1 MRKLIATILLIAAAV
16 HTGCAASG
24 RGSAAMPRWS
34 FEPEMIFPADRSLKR
49 PEDGVFLADG
59 RIVVADQVDGLRVVS
74 ADGSSRPFG
83 KLAQAGYAHDPP
95 SIVGAPNG
103 VSLNPSGTH
112 ILVADVY
119 RGGIF
124 SVEIATEATERVYQH
139 PFGVNTARRDRAG
152 GLWFTQSTRNGPEHG
167 EAELLRS
174 VDVATPDGALYYLP
188 PPRGGEPRAP
198 VSMLDERLFFA
209 NGFVIDETNRYIYL
223 AETTGGRVTRYR
235 IDPDGGRLSDRIVVL
250 EVDHPDNLELDRH
263 NRLWIA
269 SPVRSEIIVLDL
281 ASGATRSVLRISTP
295 TSERRVE
302 EIQTRIGNGTSWLE
316 LLTPELWEPG
326 PGMTTGI
333 ILPPDDGPVYVTGL
347 GDALIR
353 LAP

>member
-1 MRKLIATILLIAAAV
+1 MRKVIATILLIAGAV

-24 RGSAAMPRWS
+24 RGSAALPRWS

-49 PEDGVFLADG
+49 PEDGVFLNDG

-103 VSLNPSGTH
+103 VALEPAGTH

-119 RGGIF
+119 RGGIY

-152 GLWFTQSTRNGPEHG
+152 GLWFTQSTRNRPEHG
-167 EAELLRS
+167 EEELFRS

-188 PPRGGEPRAP
+188 PSSGGEPRAP
-198 VSMLDERLFFA
+198 VLMLDGLLFA
-209 NGFVIDETNRYIYL
+209 NGFEIDETNVYLYL
-223 AETTGGRVTRYR
+223 AETTGGRVTRYNL
-235 IDPDGGRLSDRIVVL
+235 DTSGGRVWDRTVVL
-250 EVDHPDNLELDRH
+250 EVDHPDNLELHRQ

-269 SPVRSEIIVLDL
+269 SPVRCEIIVMDL
-281 ASGATRSVLRISTP
+281 ATGATQSVLRISTP
-295 TSERRVE
+295 KSE
-302 EIQTRIGNGTSWLE
+302 QRIEAIEARIANGTSWIE

-353 LAP
+353 LKP